1 MHDVLGLLA
10 VPRRLLKR
18 LDEERGGGG
27 NDGTM
32 KSTVES
38 AVRQGIPVS
47 VAAGSS
53 GGMSMAD
60 IKSELSD
67 LFKTLPPNKRAELT
81 TVRISK
87 NRTNLIHNDLYAFYR
102 LLVRI
107 EYPYL
112 SIYFCDL
119 LLLSF

>member
-1 MHDVLGLLA
+1 MGKKGA
-10 VPRRLLKR
+10 MKR
-18 LDEERGGGG
+18 
-27 NDGTM
+27 T
-32 KSTVES
+32 KK
-38 AVRQGIPVS
+38 